1 MRNAPEAPAL
11 LRCAQLI
18 VFTLFIFQAVTGE
31 PQGRTAKHE
40 ISKSNLLGCLL
51 RPSSSLCNNARKFLE
66 IYLYYKYP
74 HGTKDGQGN
83 THMKNMK
90 KFFGNQSIPAILT
103 NRISNEYSHLAGG
116 FERGAIPVGAPE
128 IVQVA
133 TRIIERL
140 REDTDQFDAFLTSIG
155 ESGSGAPAAGTPP

>member
-51 RPSSSLCNNARKFLE
+51 RPSSSL
-66 IYLYYKYP
+66 P